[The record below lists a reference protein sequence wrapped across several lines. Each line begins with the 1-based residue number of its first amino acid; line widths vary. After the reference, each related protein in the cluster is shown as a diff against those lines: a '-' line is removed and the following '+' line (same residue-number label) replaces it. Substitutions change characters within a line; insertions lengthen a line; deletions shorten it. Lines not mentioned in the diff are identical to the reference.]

1 MNLYNNFK
9 VCTGCDSIFRL
20 LNPERWNLAPTLLIA
35 FTVFGATIKGI
46 LCVRRNADHIL
57 DLRGAIP
64 PISLLKV
71 TQTFREMKP
80 DQILEIL
87 GHDPDTRRDLFKVL
101 PAFSYELIIIE
112 EMERDASF
120 RVQMKKK

>member
-1 MNLYNNFK
+1 M
-9 VCTGCDSIFRL
+9 CTGCDSIFRL
-20 LNPERWNLAPTLLIA
+20 LNPERRDLALTLPI
-35 FTVFGATIKGI
+35 GSTIKGK
-46 LCVRRNADHIL
+46 LCVKRNADHIL

>member
-1 MNLYNNFK
+1 VK
-9 VCTGCDSIFRL
+9 RS
-20 LNPERWNLAPTLLIA
+20 
-35 FTVFGATIKGI
+35 
-46 LCVRRNADHIL
+46 ADHIL
-57 DLRGAIP
+57 DLRGAIT

-80 DQILEIL
+80 EEILEIL
-87 GHDPDTRRDLFKVL
+87 GSDPDTRRDLFKVL

-120 RVQMKKK
+120 RVRMKKK